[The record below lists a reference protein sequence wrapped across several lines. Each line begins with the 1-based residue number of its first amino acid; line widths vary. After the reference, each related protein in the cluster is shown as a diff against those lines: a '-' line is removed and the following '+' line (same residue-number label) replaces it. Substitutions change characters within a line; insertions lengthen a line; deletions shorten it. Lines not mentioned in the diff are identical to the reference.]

1 MALIVTVAA
10 NIESGRAAKGKNN
23 LLDIGWGSSPI
34 DAGLR

>member
-10 NIESGRAAKGKNN
+10 NIEVGRAAKGKNN
-23 LLDIGWGSSPI
+23 LLDIGCGSSPI